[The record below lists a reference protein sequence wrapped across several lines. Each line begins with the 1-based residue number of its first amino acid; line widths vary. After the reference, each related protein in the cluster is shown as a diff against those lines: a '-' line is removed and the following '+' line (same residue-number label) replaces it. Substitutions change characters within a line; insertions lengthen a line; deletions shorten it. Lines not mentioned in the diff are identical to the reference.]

1 MTDSNQPPR
10 EGSGDLA
17 DKIVQHLLQSP
28 FDLVDTTRLM
38 RRFRASVTDVQQA
51 LQRLEQ
57 LIPDGGEEPAS

>member
-1 MTDSNQPPR
+1 MTDGNQPPQ
-10 EGSGDLA
+10 EGIGDLA
-17 DKIVQHLLQSP
+17 DKIVQHLLRSP

-57 LIPDGGEEPAS
+57 LVPDEGEEPAC

>member
-1 MTDSNQPPR
+1 MTDSHQPPQ

-17 DKIVQHLLQSP
+17 DKIVQHLMRSP

-51 LQRLEQ
+51 LQRLER
-57 LIPDGGEEPAS
+57 LVPDKGEAPAS